1 MKVSRLMVLPLLLGL
16 SALSVACDTAEEP
29 GVNEPLEGEQLETEP
44 LEGEAVEE
52 PGEVEEP
59 D

>member
-16 SALSVACDTAEEP
+16 SALTVACDTAEEP
-29 GVNEPLEGEQLETEP
+29 GVEEPLEGEQLETEP

-52 PGEVEEP
+52 PGEVEQPE
-59 D
+59 

>member
-29 GVNEPLEGEQLETEP
+29 GVEEPLEGEQLESEP
-44 LEGEAVEE
+44 LEGEALEE
-52 PGEVEEP
+52 PEEAEEV